1 MTLEQD
7 IAGSASAS
15 DALDIIVRHFAAD
28 SGTIH
33 VLGEDGLLHL
43 LAIRGEFPESVLA
56 AIRVI
61 PPGKGMAGLA
71 FQRGEPVDSCNIQTD
86 TSGDVRTGAR
96 ATGLGGAIVVPIFQR
111 GDIIGTLGIASR
123 AERTFNEMEIS
134 LLMAAARMMSGR
146 NMFNEPDTPIPGPF
160 L

>member
-1 MTLEQD
+1 
-7 IAGSASAS
+7 
-15 DALDIIVRHFAAD
+15 
-28 SGTIH
+28 
-33 VLGEDGLLHL
+33 
-43 LAIRGEFPESVLA
+43 
-56 AIRVI
+56 
-61 PPGKGMAGLA
+61 MAGLA
-71 FQRGEPVDSCNIQTD
+71 FERGEPVDSCNIQTD